1 MPYRIKSQLENI
13 NFFKVFLYSSTSIW
27 YSPATV
33 LLLHFPVLSHVSS
46 VRWTSSPSHSKKYID
61 HLLDSS
67 KRISYC
73 TTEYGIFFCSL
84 KVDYPKNGTIVF
96 GPLTN
101 IPYTESDL
109 QQLSSRCYWFYR
121 TSSAEEQHYHYD
133 NSLYPGFHRRW
144 SGLWQRISALR
155 LFYPG
160 FREIEQYRETIWSS
174 VKSRLYFCWKSGGR
188 KNTRLYGRVHSKSN
202 SEWLR
207 TNTGAGGH
215 KPSCACCLFSL
226 VYLYLFFIL
235 CNNWSDIL
243 SGWSLFPHRSYHQ
256 ASAWSLSENLQPHK
270 PWSRHSYLLPLFWSP
285 ARRYSRRYG
294 SLSSRDL
301 PLW

>member
-1 MPYRIKSQLENI
+1 MKDSYNLMDFIKM
-13 NFFKVFLYSSTSIW
+13 Y
-27 YSPATV
+27 Y
-33 LLLHFPVLSHVSS
+33 
-46 VRWTSSPSHSKKYID
+46 
-61 HLLDSS
+61 LDSS

-73 TTEYGIFFCSL
+73 TTEYGIFFSSL
-84 KVDYPKNGTIVF
+84 KVDHPENGTIVF

-144 SGLWQRISALR
+144 SGLWQRVSALR

-174 VKSRLYFCWKSGGR
+174 VKSRLYFCRKSGGR

-202 SEWLR
+202 SLYS
-207 TNTGAGGH
+207 AKH
-215 KPSCACCLFSL
+215 KPASHGRWCCCLCRIQQIIFL
-226 VYLYLFFIL
+226 
-235 CNNWSDIL
+235 
-243 SGWSLFPHRSYHQ
+243 SLF
-256 ASAWSLSENLQPHK
+256 
-270 PWSRHSYLLPLFWSP
+270 
-285 ARRYSRRYG
+285 
-294 SLSSRDL
+294 
-301 PLW
+301 